1 MNTAVVEDSRRLLLV
16 YYAATALFLLLDYG
30 LNINVRLAFLEA
42 YPLWRGAYYVFCF
55 SCLSLMF
62 WRPALTEIVG
72 AFESLLTLVAL
83 ILNIAIRSMVITDE
97 MIETGRG
104 AVTTPEI
111 INFILSG
118 SIAYY
123 AWSRGVKAMQNRL

>member
-1 MNTAVVEDSRRLLLV
+1 MNAAVVEDSRRLLLM

-30 LNINVRLAFLEA
+30 LNINLRIAFLEA
-42 YPLWRGAYYVFCF
+42 YPLWRGAYYTFCF
-55 SCLSLMF
+55 ACMSLMF
-62 WRPALTEIVG
+62 WRPALTEVVG

-83 ILNIAIRSMVITDE
+83 ILNMAIRSMVITDE

-104 AVTTPEI
+104 LVTTPEI
-111 INFILSG
+111 INFMMSG

-123 AWSRGVKAMQNRL
+123 AWSRGMKAMQDRL